1 VARLREEVRS
11 AAAIPDQTERLLEV
25 AAIIAAAF
33 ADFQAQPVVVGG
45 LALAYWS
52 DSAFGTGDIDVV
64 MPRLPEL
71 AERLAALGFERPGRE
86 WVLPGFEVAFEAPGE
101 ELEPGDEAESV
112 ELASGRRVLV
122 LSIEDLLLWR
132 LREWVHWHAVS
143 GFQQAAH
150 LLAAEP
156 LNAAR
161 LDRRAA
167 EEGCHSPSPSFAGSR
182 RRSRLVACSRGG
194 SWPRS
199 ARRSSGRATVDV

>member
-1 VARLREEVRS
+1 LGQDKFVQVGERPFAPLEPS
-11 AAAIPDQTERLLEV
+11 HRLLV
-25 AAIIAAAF
+25 AAER
-33 ADFQAQPVVVGG
+33 DRPP
-45 LALAYWS
+45 
-52 DSAFGTGDIDVV
+52 SANV
-64 MPRLPEL
+64 R
-71 AERLAALGFERPGRE
+71 ALGFERPGRE

-167 EEGCHSPSPSFAGSR
+167 EEGLSLALSELR
-182 RRSRLVACSRGG
+182 RVEAEIET
-194 SWPRS
+194 
-199 ARRSSGRATVDV
+199 GRVFEGWELAEIGKKIERESYS